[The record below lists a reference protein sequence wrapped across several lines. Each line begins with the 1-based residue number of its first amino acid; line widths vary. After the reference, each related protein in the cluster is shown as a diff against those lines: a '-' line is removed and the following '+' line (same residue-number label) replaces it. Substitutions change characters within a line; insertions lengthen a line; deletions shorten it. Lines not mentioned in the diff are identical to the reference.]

1 MQIGAGIELFISQN
15 VALNTVADYLVSP
28 VDDLDGVV
36 EGTKDGYMRGLFG
49 LVLYLGNGGKKAAEH
64 SGNWQH
70 KLGATFEQ
78 VRETDSEEDREIK
91 RRNNITKDQLFA
103 EGISFEPGGTS
114 IQEKSRWQLV
124 RILRFLKSNPEEVLE
139 LKPLSGSDIKDE
151 TVRQFVLARARS
163 VRKYLVD
170 LGVAPNRIIV
180 SEN

>member
-1 MQIGAGIELFISQN
+1 
-15 VALNTVADYLVSP
+15 VALNTVGDYLVSP

-49 LVLYLGNGGKKAAEH
+49 LVLYLGNSGKKQAEH
-64 SGNWQH
+64 SGNWEH
-70 KLGATFEQ
+70 KLGVTFEQ
-78 VRETDSEEDREIK
+78 VRKTGSDSDLRVT
-91 RRNNITKDQLFA
+91 RRNNISKDQLFA
-103 EGISFEPGGTS
+103 EGIFFEPGGTS

-124 RILRFLKSNPEEVLE
+124 KIYRFLKSNPEEVLE

-170 LGVAPNRIIV
+170 LGVVPNRIIV